1 MEQTNV
7 KKKRRTTKTTGI
19 SDYSNIR
26 RGLNPTY
33 KNESFKSGWEQ
44 RDSRSID
51 EKEQDKNLGDRRSA
65 RLLLFWEDLAILKLI
80 E

>member
-26 RGLNPTY
+26 RSLNPTY
-33 KNESFKSGWEQ
+33 KNESFKSG